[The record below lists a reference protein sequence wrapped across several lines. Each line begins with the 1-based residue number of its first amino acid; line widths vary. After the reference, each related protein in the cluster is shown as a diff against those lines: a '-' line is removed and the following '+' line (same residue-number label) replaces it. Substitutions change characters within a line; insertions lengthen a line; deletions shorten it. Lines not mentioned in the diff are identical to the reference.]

1 MQFSGL
7 GQSRGSTGRSLHGPV
22 RGAGAPSVG
31 AANLVGEKRAFL
43 QWLSELEAPPNQ
55 AIDVEAILQHG
66 MGPRE
71 AFSVSWSLGGCPHEK
86 TPGRGE
92 RDREFYQRW

>member
-55 AIDVEAILQHG
+55 AIDVEAILLHG
-66 MGPRE
+66 KE
-71 AFSVSWSLGGCPHEK
+71 ALRSLLRLLES
-86 TPGRGE
+86 GRMSA
-92 RDREFYQRW
+92 

>member
-31 AANLVGEKRAFL
+31 AADLMGEKRAFM
-43 QWLSELEAPPNQ
+43 QWPPVLDALPDQ
-55 AIDVEAILQHG
+55 AIDVEAILLHG
-66 MGPRE
+66 KE
-71 AFSVSWSLGGCPHEK
+71 ALRSLLRLLES
-86 TPGRGE
+86 GRMSA
-92 RDREFYQRW
+92 